1 MTKTKSFWFLSSLFF
16 IMLPMLWNYRSII
29 SAPNTEWILE
39 GRVYEGNQGEI
50 TRPLQGAWIEVYGV
64 YGAYPTTGTLLRM
77 VTTDAAGWYGISVYD
92 TDGPFTHYYI
102 LAVDRPGYTS
112 VSATTVGGLVR
123 TANWIEYEA
132 PLAGKTWTGNIFW
145 DRAPVLSG
153 RVYEGNPGVEDR
165 PLAGVRVELYC
176 SPNPYPALG
185 DLLVATE
192 TNQDGWYGLSTY
204 IVYAFCDF
212 YHIIQVDQPSYY
224 SSGATTVSGKVQT
237 DNWIEYVS
245 LLTGKTFTGNKFW
258 DDTNHVY
265 LPLVRK

>member
-112 VSATTVGGLVR
+112 VSATTVGGL
-123 TANWIEYEA
+123 
-132 PLAGKTWTGNIFW
+132 
-145 DRAPVLSG
+145 DRACSQAAF
-153 RVYEGNPGVEDR
+153 DR
-165 PLAGVRVELYC
+165 RQGAARRNLKARQSILAMAARRRGHGCDPICTEARHEASLARA
-176 SPNPYPALG
+176 SHGPPANQGCCRRASQQDRTHGLG
-185 DLLVATE
+185 HDGTWGALRRTE
-192 TNQDGWYGLSTY
+192 IAAGG
-204 IVYAFCDF
+204 I
-212 YHIIQVDQPSYY
+212 
-224 SSGATTVSGKVQT
+224 G
-237 DNWIEYVS
+237 
-245 LLTGKTFTGNKFW
+245 
-258 DDTNHVY
+258 
-265 LPLVRK
+265 